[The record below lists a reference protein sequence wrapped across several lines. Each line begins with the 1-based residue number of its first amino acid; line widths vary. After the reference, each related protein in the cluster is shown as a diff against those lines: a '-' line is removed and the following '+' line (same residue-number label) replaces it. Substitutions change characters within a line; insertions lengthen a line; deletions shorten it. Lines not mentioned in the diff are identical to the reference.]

1 MRAVVV
7 IGALLLSF
15 FPAAGPA
22 AAREDE
28 VEGARAV
35 DERRVSDLYA
45 RCMSDP
51 LRELT
56 AFVRAGETGSFSRVA
71 RELGVSQPS
80 ISRMVASLEARLGV
94 KLLLRTTRHVAPT
107 DAGRVFLERARQILG
122 DLDDAENA
130 ARRADGLRG
139 TLRVALSGAFGIR
152 EVIPRLPGFAK
163 QHPKLGIELLM
174 SDRTEDLIAE
184 GADMALRL
192 GPLADSGFG
201 ARVLGKAPR
210 VAVASPAYLARRG
223 TPQTPADLAR
233 HDCIL
238 GPGLSGRTGW
248 SFTRSGRATS
258 VTVEGPIKIASADGV
273 VACGKAGLGIAL
285 ASRWMC
291 RAEFEAGELVAILSN
306 YQLDWVE
313 LHAVY
318 PGGRRPSLKVRAF
331 SDYFAAQLMHKNE
344 GG

>member
-1 MRAVVV
+1 MNDR
-7 IGALLLSF
+7 
-15 FPAAGPA
+15 
-22 AAREDE
+22 
-28 VEGARAV
+28 
-35 DERRVSDLYA
+35 
-45 RCMSDP
+45 

-56 AFVRAGETGSFSRVA
+56 AFIRAGETGSFSRVA

-80 ISRMVASLEARLGV
+80 ISRMVANLEVRLGV

-107 DAGRVFLERARQILG
+107 DAGRQFLERARQILG

-130 ARRADGLRG
+130 ARRADSLRG

-152 EVIPRLPGFAK
+152 EVIPSLPGFAA
-163 QHPKLGIELLM
+163 QHPKLGIELMM
-174 SDRTEDLIAE
+174 SDRTEDLIVE

-201 ARVLGKAPR
+201 ARCLGQAPR
-210 VAVASPAYLARRG
+210 LAVASPAYLARRG
-223 TPQTPADLAR
+223 TPQMPADLAR

-248 SFTRSGRATS
+248 SFAHAGQATS
-258 VTVEGPIKIASADGV
+258 VTVKGPIKVASADGV
-273 VACGKAGLGIAL
+273 VACAKAGLGIAL

-291 RAEFEAGELVAILSN
+291 RAELEAGELVAILSD
-306 YQLDWVE
+306 YELDRVE

-318 PGGRRPSLKVRAF
+318 PSGRRPSLKVRVF
-331 SDYFAAQLMHKNE
+331 SDYIAAQLTLRATPSQLDIRS
-344 GG
+344 G

>member
-1 MRAVVV
+1 
-7 IGALLLSF
+7 
-15 FPAAGPA
+15 
-22 AAREDE
+22 
-28 VEGARAV
+28 
-35 DERRVSDLYA
+35 
-45 RCMSDP
+45 MSDR

-56 AFVRAGETGSFSRVA
+56 VFVRAGETGSFSRVA
-71 RELGVSQPS
+71 RELGISQAS

-94 KLLLRTTRHVAPT
+94 KLLLRTTRRVAPT
-107 DAGRVFLERARQILG
+107 ETGRLFLERARLILG

-130 ARRADGLRG
+130 ARGADSLRG
-139 TLRVALSGAFGIR
+139 TLRMALSGAFGIR
-152 EVIPRLPGFAK
+152 EVIPRLPRFVA
-163 QHPKLGIELLM
+163 QHPKLGIELLI

-192 GPLADSGFG
+192 GPLADSEFG
-201 ARVLGKAPR
+201 ARLLGKAPR
-210 VAVASPAYLARRG
+210 MAVASPAYLVRKG
-223 TPQTPADLAR
+223 TPRTPGDLAK

-258 VTVEGPIKIASADGV
+258 VTVEGPIKVTSADGV
-273 VACGKAGLGIAL
+273 VACAKAGLGIAL

-291 RAEFEAGELVAILSN
+291 RAELEAGELVAILSN

-318 PGGRRPSLKVRAF
+318 PGGRRPSLKVRVF
-331 SDYFAAQLMHKNE
+331 SDYFAAQLVHKDE
-344 GG
+344 DG

>member
-1 MRAVVV
+1 
-7 IGALLLSF
+7 
-15 FPAAGPA
+15 
-22 AAREDE
+22 
-28 VEGARAV
+28 
-35 DERRVSDLYA
+35 
-45 RCMSDP
+45 MSDR

-56 AFVRAGETGSFSRVA
+56 AFVRACETGSFSRVA

-80 ISRMVASLEARLGV
+80 ISRMVASLEARLAV
-94 KLLLRTTRHVAPT
+94 KLLLRTTRRITPT
-107 DAGRVFLERARQILG
+107 DSGRVFLERARQILG

-130 ARRADGLRG
+130 ARGVDSLRG

-152 EVIPRLPGFAK
+152 EVIPRLPGFAA

-174 SDRTEDLIAE
+174 SDRTENLIAE

-192 GPLADSGFG
+192 GPLPDSGFG
-201 ARVLGKAPR
+201 ARLLGKAPR
-210 VAVASPAYLARRG
+210 LVVASPAYLARKG

-248 SFTRSGRATS
+248 SFTRSGQAAS
-258 VTVEGPIKIASADGV
+258 VTVEGPIKVDSADGV
-273 VACGKAGLGIAL
+273 IACARAGLGMAL

-291 RAEFEAGELVAILSN
+291 RAELEAGELVAVLPG
-306 YQLDWVE
+306 YQLDWIE

-318 PGGRRPSLKVRAF
+318 PGSRRPSLKIRAF
-331 SDYFAAQLMHKNE
+331 SDYFAAQLMHKNKS
-344 GG
+344 G

>member
-1 MRAVVV
+1 
-7 IGALLLSF
+7 
-15 FPAAGPA
+15 
-22 AAREDE
+22 
-28 VEGARAV
+28 
-35 DERRVSDLYA
+35 
-45 RCMSDP
+45 MSDR

-122 DLDDAENA
+122 DLDNAENA
-130 ARRADGLRG
+130 ARGADGLRG

-152 EVIPRLPGFAK
+152 EVIPRLPGFAE
-163 QHPKLGIELLM
+163 QHPKLGIELLV
-174 SDRTEDLIAE
+174 SDGTEDLIAE

-192 GPLADSGFG
+192 GPLTDSGFG
-201 ARVLGKAPR
+201 ARLLGKAPR
-210 VAVASPAYLARRG
+210 LAVASPAYLARRG
-223 TPQTPADLAR
+223 TPQTPADLAT

-258 VTVEGPIKIASADGV
+258 ATVEGQLRSPQPTASSPAP
-273 VACGKAGLGIAL
+273 KRGL
-285 ASRWMC
+285 
-291 RAEFEAGELVAILSN
+291 E
-306 YQLDWVE
+306 
-313 LHAVY
+313 
-318 PGGRRPSLKVRAF
+318 
-331 SDYFAAQLMHKNE
+331 
-344 GG
+344 

>member
-1 MRAVVV
+1 
-7 IGALLLSF
+7 
-15 FPAAGPA
+15 
-22 AAREDE
+22 
-28 VEGARAV
+28 
-35 DERRVSDLYA
+35 
-45 RCMSDP
+45 MSDR

-107 DAGRVFLERARQILG
+107 DAGRVFLERVRQILG
-122 DLDDAENA
+122 DLDDSENA
-130 ARRADGLRG
+130 ARGADSLRG
-139 TLRVALSGAFGIR
+139 TLRIALSGAFGIR
-152 EVIPRLPGFAK
+152 EVIPRLPGFAA
-163 QHPKLGIELLM
+163 QHPKLGIELMM
-174 SDRTEDLIAE
+174 SDRVEDLIAE

-201 ARVLGKAPR
+201 ARLLGEAPR
-210 VAVASPAYLARRG
+210 LAVASPAYLGRRG
-223 TPQTPADLAR
+223 TPQTPAELTR

-238 GPGLSGRTGW
+238 GPGLSGPTGW
-248 SFTRSGRATS
+248 SFTRSERATS
-258 VTVEGPIKIASADGV
+258 VAVEGRIKVASADGV
-273 VACGKAGLGIAL
+273 VACARAGLGIAL

-291 RAEFEAGELVAILSN
+291 RAELEARELVGILSE
-306 YQLDWVE
+306 YQLDWIE

-331 SDYFAAQLMHKNE
+331 SDYFAAQLSHKNE
-344 GG
+344 VS